1 MIDRFSVR
9 NRPAGWPVMYQT
21 WGKLLFL
28 HWTVPQEAI
37 RPLVPEPLQLD
48 SFEGKTWVSLSP
60 FTMWGIRP
68 VCFPA
73 LPLVSASHELNART
87 YVHLD
92 GVPGIWFFS
101 LDANNPLAVW
111 GARMTFHLPY
121 FRARMRL
128 EQRDDTIHFYS
139 RRQSLSTNSEFDAAW
154 DLGAPLPEAQP
165 GSLDFFLVERYCLY
179 AQHRGGLYRAR
190 IYHPPWPLRQAKLS
204 RLAST
209 MFESQGLPRPS
220 EPPLLHAQAE
230 PLRVEVWPLKDVGGT
245 QA

>member
-1 MIDRFSVR
+1 MIDRVSIR
-9 NRPAGWPVMYQT
+9 SRPAGWPVMYQT

-28 HWTVPQEAI
+28 HWAVPQKAI
-37 RPLVPEPLQLD
+37 RPLVPGRLQLD

-73 LPLVSASHELNART
+73 LPFLSASHELNART

-101 LDANNPLAVW
+101 LDASNPLAVW

-128 EQRDDTIHFYS
+128 EQRGDAIEFYS
-139 RRQSLSTNSEFDAAW
+139 RRKGPSTKVEFDAAW
-154 DLGAPLPEAQP
+154 DLGPPLPEAQP
-165 GSLDFFLVERYCLY
+165 GSLDFFLVERYSLY
-179 AQHRGGLYRAR
+179 SQYRNRLCRAR
-190 IYHPPWPLRQAKLS
+190 IYHVPWPLRQARLS
-204 RLAST
+204 HLAST

-230 PLRVEVWPLKDVGGT
+230 PLRVEVWSLEDVGQTHG
-245 QA
+245 